1 MIEQNNLP
9 VMGEGGEPMKKSASF
24 LLTHLGGIRVHEEA
38 LFQALLEAP
47 CGEQNEKT
55 GQWFFFF
62 CFRHST
68 A

>member
-1 MIEQNNLP
+1 
-9 VMGEGGEPMKKSASF
+9 MKKSASF